1 MHYKCMMLLCTIL
14 NVHYDT
20 VMLIQLNSM
29 QCVLMC
35 FVSFSPSQW
44 WDIAPRGFEHL
55 SPLKVQ
61 NVFFEQNTKFLI
73 FMGIKKWQ
81 LAKN

>member
-1 MHYKCMMLLCTIL
+1 MMLL
-14 NVHYDT
+14 T
-20 VMLIQLNSM
+20 VMYYFKYSLCHCYMLIQLNSM
-29 QCVLMC
+29 QCVLVC

-73 FMGIKKWQ
+73 FMSI
-81 LAKN
+81 